1 MKVKLY
7 YYLIGKMIIGKI
19 LKINYIR
26 KVLICFEILL
36 GSEYLFQIMIFE
48 KDQDFIN
55 INGMIF
61 QI

>member
-36 GSEYLFQIMIFE
+36 GSDFLFNY
-48 KDQDFIN
+48 DFWKRL
-55 INGMIF
+55 GF
-61 QI
+61 Y